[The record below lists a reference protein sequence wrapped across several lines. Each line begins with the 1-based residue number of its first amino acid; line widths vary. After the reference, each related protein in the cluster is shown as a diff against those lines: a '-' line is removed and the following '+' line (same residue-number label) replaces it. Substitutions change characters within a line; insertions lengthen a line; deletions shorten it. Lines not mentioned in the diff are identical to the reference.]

1 MINKIKTFLKRKYIQ
16 IWHHMILGDNYGYNE
31 HHIYGTCKCWSGD
44 FECGASS
51 SVREECQRTLRDYR
65 VIEALY
71 NEDELKE
78 FNDFVDVQANKRF
91 EEHLRSLDS

>member
-1 MINKIKTFLKRKYIQ
+1 MINKIITFLKRKYVQ
-16 IWHHMILGDNYGYNE
+16 VWHQTILKDGYGHEEHM
-31 HHIYGTCKCWSGD
+31 IYGTCICWGGD

-51 SVREECQRTLRDYR
+51 SVREGCQRTLRDYR

-78 FNDFVDVQANKRF
+78 FNDFVDIQTNKRF